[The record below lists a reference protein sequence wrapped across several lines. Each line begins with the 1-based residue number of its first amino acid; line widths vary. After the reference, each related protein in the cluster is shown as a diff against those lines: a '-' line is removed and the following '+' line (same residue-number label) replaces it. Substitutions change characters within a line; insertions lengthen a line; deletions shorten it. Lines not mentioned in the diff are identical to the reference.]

1 MLSHGYNN
9 GIVLK
14 DMIQYEIYNKKMYV
28 GHSTTARLI
37 VEQDIPRTENKQL
50 MAGEYYYGRR
60 KFINVL

>member
-14 DMIQYEIYNKKMYV
+14 DMIQYEIHNKKMYV

-37 VEQDIPRTENKQL
+37 VEQDIPRTEKKQP
-50 MAGEYYYGRR
+50 MAGEYYNDRR
-60 KFINVL
+60 KFINIL

>member
-14 DMIQYEIYNKKMYV
+14 DMIQYEIHNKKMYV

-37 VEQDIPRTENKQL
+37 VKKNIHRTKKKQR
-50 MAGEYYYGRR
+50 MAGTYYKDRR
-60 KFINVL
+60 KFINIL